1 MSNDLRI
8 SWQIHRIC
16 DMYVS
21 SFPLSDK
28 LCLLSPMSVLLHM
41 NIKYKFRCSHI
52 DDQRPKIKGLKS
64 LKGFSKVYNNSILYL
79 PALSK
84 SMNSVFI
91 NMRRTSTSH
100 VKVGLV
106 VLRKIYVPRPVWKVM
121 CKKSKKVRKK
131 NFAGGLKRNIG
142 LCHSYYFSRSVKKVT
157 RNERLMRKIF
167 LFYVVST
174 RIQ

>member
-16 DMYVS
+16 DMYLS
-21 SFPLSDK
+21 FFPLSDK
-28 LCLLSPMSVLLHM
+28 LYLLSPMSVLLHM
-41 NIKYKFRCSHI
+41 NIKYKFRCSHN

-64 LKGFSKVYNNSILYL
+64 LKGFSKVYNISILCL
-79 PALSK
+79 PDLSK
-84 SMNSVFI
+84 SMNSVSK

-121 CKKSKKVRKK
+121 CKKKQKSQKKEFCRGAQKK
-131 NFAGGLKRNIG
+131 YWSLSQLLLFPQ
-142 LCHSYYFSRSVKKVT
+142 CKKGH
-157 RNERLMRKIF
+157 
-167 LFYVVST
+167 
-174 RIQ
+174 

>member
-1 MSNDLRI
+1 
-8 SWQIHRIC
+8 
-16 DMYVS
+16 MYVS

-28 LCLLSPMSVLLHM
+28 LYLLSPMSVLLHM

-64 LKGFSKVYNNSILYL
+64 LKGFSKVYNITFLYL

-84 SMNSVFI
+84 SMNSVFK

-106 VLRKIYVPRPVWKVM
+106 VLRKIYDMYRDQCERSCVKKA
-121 CKKSKKVRKK
+121 KKSEKRILQ
-131 NFAGGLKRNIG
+131 GGSKEILV
-142 LCHSYYFSRSVKKVT
+142 FVT
-157 RNERLMRKIF
+157 ATTF
-167 LFYVVST
+167 PAV
-174 RIQ
+174 